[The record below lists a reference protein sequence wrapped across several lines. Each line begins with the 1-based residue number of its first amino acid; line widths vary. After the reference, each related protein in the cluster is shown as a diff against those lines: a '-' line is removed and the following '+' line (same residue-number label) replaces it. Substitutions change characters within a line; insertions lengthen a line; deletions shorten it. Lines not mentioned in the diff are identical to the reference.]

1 MILLFILVWG
11 MFVGWIANLILG
23 GGSRPAEWG
32 PLLVAGLLGSLV
44 GGLVFS
50 LLSGDGLN
58 LRLSG
63 IFGSVLGAV
72 ILLAGFK
79 FLQDRKG

>member
-23 GGSRPAEWG
+23 GGSRPADWG
-32 PLLVAGLLGSLV
+32 PLLVAGLLGSFV
-44 GGLVFS
+44 GGLILS
-50 LLSGDGLN
+50 LLSGDGFN

-63 IFGSVLGAV
+63 IIGSIVGAV
-72 ILLAGFK
+72 LLLAGYK
-79 FLQDRKG
+79 FIQDRKG

>member
-32 PLLVAGLLGSLV
+32 PLLVAGLLGSFV

-50 LLSGDGLN
+50 LISGDVLN

-72 ILLAGFK
+72 ILLAGYK
-79 FLQDRKG
+79 VLHDRKG

>member
-1 MILLFILVWG
+1 LILLFILVWG